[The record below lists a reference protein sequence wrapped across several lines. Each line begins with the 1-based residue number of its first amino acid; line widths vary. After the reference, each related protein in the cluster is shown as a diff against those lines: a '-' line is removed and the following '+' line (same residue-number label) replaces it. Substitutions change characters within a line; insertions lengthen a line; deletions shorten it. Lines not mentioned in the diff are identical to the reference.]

1 MIKDGYVDLNDR
13 NGNVTRVEKQDRTA
27 ECISVCLGAFGPL
40 QDRMLIKKIMD
51 EMCDNPLTAEYEGRD
66 KQIIKNIEKF
76 NKDMQKRM
84 PFLNEE
90 RINGD
95 SKTNSFF
102 NSWFLDFE
110 QLMLIVK
117 ESNSNDELL
126 ARLIEA
132 KNVTMGSYNFYRERR
147 MVRMI
152 NGNNG

>member
-1 MIKDGYVDLNDR
+1 
-13 NGNVTRVEKQDRTA
+13 
-27 ECISVCLGAFGPL
+27 
-40 QDRMLIKKIMD
+40 MLIKKIMD

-126 ARLIEA
+126 ARLIET

>member
-1 MIKDGYVDLNDR
+1 MY
-13 NGNVTRVEKQDRTA
+13 
-27 ECISVCLGAFGPL
+27 LGMSRCFWSTPRQNAH
-40 QDRMLIKKIMD
+40 QEDYD
-51 EMCDNPLTAEYEGRD
+51 EMCDNPLTAEYEGSD

-84 PFLNEE
+84 PYLNEE

-126 ARLIEA
+126 ARLIET
-132 KNVTMGSYNFYRERR
+132 KNVTTGSYNFYRERR

-152 NGNNG
+152 NGKNG